1 MGVARR
7 SVTAVAE
14 PTVIAVDWS
23 GARRPQGIWLAAVR
37 DGVVVESRPVATR
50 EEAIDDVAGRASP
63 IIAGFDFSFSVPA
76 WFATELGCATVEQI
90 WARAAADGE
99 RWLHPTLPFWRA
111 RCDVPP
117 DRRFRRCEG
126 RYPTAK
132 SVFQL
137 VGDGQVGAGSVRGM
151 PLLESL
157 RDAGFAIWPFDAAG
171 PRTVLEIYP
180 SALRR
185 LLPDTAALPPQQFAS
200 NHERDAVCSAL
211 VLWEHRHE
219 VARLDAARDPV
230 TRLEGDVWAP
240 LTPSRR

>member
-1 MGVARR
+1 M
-7 SVTAVAE
+7 
-14 PTVIAVDWS
+14 IAVDWS

-37 DGVVVESRPVATR
+37 DGVVVESRPVATAR
-50 EEAIDDVAGRASP
+50 KRSTTSPRRASP

-99 RWLHPTLPFWRA
+99 RWLHPTLPFWRGALRRAA
-111 RCDVPP
+111 R
-117 DRRFRRCEG
+117 RRFRRCEG

-157 RDAGFAIWPFDAAG
+157 RDAGFAIWPFDAPAPAPCSRSTRARSAGSCRYRRAPASTVRLERRTRRGVLG
-171 PRTVLEIYP
+171 PR
-180 SALRR
+180 
-185 LLPDTAALPPQQFAS
+185 
-200 NHERDAVCSAL
+200 AV
-211 VLWEHRHE
+211 
-219 VARLDAARDPV
+219 
-230 TRLEGDVWAP
+230 GAP
-240 LTPSRR
+240 A

>member
-111 RCDVPP
+111 RCAVPP

-171 PRTVLEIYP
+171 PAPCSRSVERTPPAPAGYRRPSTSTVRLEPRARGVLGP
-180 SALRR
+180 R
-185 LLPDTAALPPQQFAS
+185 
-200 NHERDAVCSAL
+200 AVG
-211 VLWEHRHE
+211 HRHE
-219 VARLDAARDPV
+219 VARLGTA
-230 TRLEGDVWAP
+230 TR
-240 LTPSRR
+240 